1 VLRDRTCWERRSY
14 FSAVGSIKLARE
26 KMPAAVE
33 RDRLCTAVGSCRFR
47 GYLDLLSAR
56 DGKRLGYFAGSLIL

>member
-1 VLRDRTCWERRSY
+1 
-14 FSAVGSIKLARE
+14 VGSIKLARE